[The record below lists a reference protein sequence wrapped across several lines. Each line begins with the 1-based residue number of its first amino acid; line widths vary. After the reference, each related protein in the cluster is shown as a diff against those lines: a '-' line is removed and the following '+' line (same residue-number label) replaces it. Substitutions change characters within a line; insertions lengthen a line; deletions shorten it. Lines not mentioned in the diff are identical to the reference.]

1 MRSNDQ
7 SGRKTYTPP
16 KVKELDKDEA
26 RVLLEERARRGDRG
40 ARELL
45 ALLEEAE
52 RNQGKTERKKA
63 G

>member
-1 MRSNDQ
+1 LRSNDQ

-16 KVKELDKDEA
+16 KVKQLDKDEA
-26 RVLLEERARRGDRG
+26 RVLLEGRAKRGDRG

-45 ALLEEAE
+45 ALLEESE